1 VAVDGEDGTGSR
13 DEIVGPLTATGIDP
27 ALRRS
32 LGEQQPRR
40 RLSAALSPDELTLMI
55 RSHRVI
61 VIPNPYR
68 EGTL

>member
-1 VAVDGEDGTGSR
+1 VAVADDDPGGANV
-13 DEIVGPLTATGIDP
+13 EIVGSLTASGIDP

-32 LGEQQPRR
+32 IGEQPPRR

-68 EGTL
+68 EGTT

>member
-1 VAVDGEDGTGSR
+1 MSSDDGREVIGS
-13 DEIVGPLTATGIDP
+13 LSTSGIDP

-32 LGEQQPRR
+32 LGEQPTRR

-68 EGTL
+68 EGVS